1 MNWFKRK
8 PSNTTKCT
16 NESSTSDCNLVQQ
29 LKEKQAEKKQIELA
43 IHDYKS
49 ELATI
54 DIPTVVQFLLKLE
67 DGGIVLKH
75 NSRPLF
81 SSTYHETSYNPS
93 EIRTTLSHIGTG
105 KIKAVL
111 VEFNNVDKMCTEIK
125 ALQAKANM
133 LADMQKRSM
142 ELDDEIDQIKAV
154 LGIE

>member
-8 PSNTTKCT
+8 SSIAKCS
-16 NESSTSDCNLVQQ
+16 NESSTNDCHLVQQ
-29 LKEKQAEKKQIELA
+29 LKEKQSEKKQIELA
-43 IHDYKS
+43 IHDCKL

-67 DGGIVLKH
+67 DGGVVLKH
-75 NSRPLF
+75 NYRPQF
-81 SSTYHETSYNPS
+81 SSSYHETSYNPS

-125 ALQAKANM
+125 ALQAKADM
-133 LADMQKRSM
+133 LADMQKRST